1 MKLPSINCVKSWRL
15 KGLHFKKALK
25 KQGFQTSLLFIF
37 IGVSELI
44 SELGMTYQISDNEFY
59 IMHSMN
65 MPQYAV
71 LPLKD

>member
-1 MKLPSINCVKSWRL
+1 M
-15 KGLHFKKALK
+15 
-25 KQGFQTSLLFIF
+25 LFIF

-59 IMHSMN
+59 IMHN

>member
-1 MKLPSINCVKSWRL
+1 M
-15 KGLHFKKALK
+15 
-25 KQGFQTSLLFIF
+25 LFIF

-44 SELGMTYQISDNEFY
+44 SELGMTYLISDNEFY
-59 IMHSMN
+59 ILHSRS

>member
-1 MKLPSINCVKSWRL
+1 
-15 KGLHFKKALK
+15 
-25 KQGFQTSLLFIF
+25 LLFIF